1 MAVMCAAISQ
11 DTSVNLDGRLT
22 GKVFG
27 VQVGGGSAR
36 GGFN

>member
-27 VQVGGGSAR
+27 VQVGGGER
-36 GGFN
+36 KGGI